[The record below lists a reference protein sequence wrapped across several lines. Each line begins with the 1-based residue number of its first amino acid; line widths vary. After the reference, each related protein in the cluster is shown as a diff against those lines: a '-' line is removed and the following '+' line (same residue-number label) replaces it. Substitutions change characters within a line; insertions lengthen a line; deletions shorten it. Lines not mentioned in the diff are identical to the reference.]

1 MSWDASWHVAFPDFL
16 CSGSQARRQVFRNA
30 RGIRTCPG
38 GAGSRPICSIWHCRK
53 LQQEAEKG
61 ARDPHNREARN
72 LTRWQPGLGASRA
85 PPGLPLGLLS

>member
-1 MSWDASWHVAFPDFL
+1 MGREL
-16 CSGSQARRQVFRNA
+16 ARRFSGFPLLRLPGAEAGVSNA
-30 RGIRTCPG
+30 RRIRTCPG